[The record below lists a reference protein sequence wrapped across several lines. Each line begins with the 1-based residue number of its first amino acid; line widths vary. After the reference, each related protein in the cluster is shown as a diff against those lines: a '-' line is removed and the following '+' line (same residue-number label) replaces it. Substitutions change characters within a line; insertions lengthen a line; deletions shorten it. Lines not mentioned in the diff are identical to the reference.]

1 MMRDERI
8 AYGIIYAY
16 GFRQVGAHL
25 RMTAQQLYDSP
36 HGESLPPP
44 FSHHSSIFP
53 DGDGIYNMMILIT
66 FDDSMFFSVSK
77 NFN

>member
-1 MMRDERI
+1 MVLYMPMVSDKWEESD
-8 AYGIIYAY
+8 
-16 GFRQVGAHL
+16 HL